1 MTTAVDAKLQAAQA
15 WESSNYERAAE
26 MYGTAITLADAGDK
40 EFLKTVYSNRSAAYM
55 K

>member
-1 MTTAVDAKLQAAQA
+1 MTSAADAKLQAGQA
-15 WESSNYERAAE
+15 WESGDFERAAE

-40 EFLKTVYSNRSAAYM
+40 NFLKTVYSNRSAAYM

>member
-1 MTTAVDAKLQAAQA
+1 MSSAEVYKNAGTTAWSSGNYEEAIKQFTSALGVG
-15 WESSNYERAAE
+15 ESS
-26 MYGTAITLADAGDK
+26 